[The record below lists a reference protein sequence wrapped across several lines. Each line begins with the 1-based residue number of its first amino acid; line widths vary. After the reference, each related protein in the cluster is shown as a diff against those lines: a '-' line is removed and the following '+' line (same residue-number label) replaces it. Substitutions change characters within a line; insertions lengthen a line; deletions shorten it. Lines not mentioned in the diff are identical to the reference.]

1 MLLTECAGF
10 NYRAASEWETIK
22 NGIEFLGSDQVLES
36 SSTSYICFN
45 PEEDCKLLAL
55 RCVRARGLTVLK
67 SRLTHSRASVYFVF
81 LDAQCISSEVR
92 ILDIMGG
99 YLFRRSEDFRVI
111 PTVSNHASFLKDVF
125 KSLSHLQLPNHM
137 LVPRV
142 FKSQVEAR
150 DNFRLTLGICVLRD
164 LVEVYRQDSRE
175 IPGDVERMIHE
186 KVKILL
192 DWGGEIRDSNLSSES
207 FSRSL
212 ETIKPR
218 VNPDLLEE
226 WESTVLGMYNHR
238 RPPERRKSERSQ
250 SVRSTER
257 KARSR
262 MQSYADME
270 IDDEIGEQEVKA
282 SSKSVLVVDNWLQ
295 CDKCANWRL
304 VSSDQLKA
312 FQNSFFQCSE
322 IGKSCSDPGD
332 DSQANSQV

>member
-10 NYRAASEWETIK
+10 NYRAATEWETIK
-22 NGIEFLGSDQVLES
+22 NGIEFLGSDQGSEN
-36 SSTSYICFN
+36 SSTCYICFN

-55 RCVRARGLTVLK
+55 RCVWARGLTDMN
-67 SRLTHSRASVYFVF
+67 SRLTHSHASAYFVL
-81 LDAQCISSEVR
+81 LDSQCMASEVR
-92 ILDIMGG
+92 VIDIMGG

-111 PTVSNHASFLKDVF
+111 PTVCKHASFLKEVF
-125 KSLSHLQLPNHM
+125 KSLSHLQLPSHM
-137 LVPRV
+137 LLSRV

-164 LVEVYRQDSRE
+164 LMEVYRQDLRE
-175 IPGDVERMIHE
+175 IPRDVEKMIHDT
-186 KVKILL
+186 VKIIL

-207 FSRSL
+207 FARAL

-262 MQSYADME
+262 IQSYADME
-270 IDDEIGEQEVKA
+270 IDDDLGEQEITA
-282 SSKSVLVVDNWLQ
+282 TSKSVLVVDNWLQ
-295 CDKCANWRL
+295 CDNCTNWRL
-304 VSSDQLKA
+304 VDSDQLKA
-312 FQNSFFQCSE
+312 FQNSFFQCTE

-332 DSQANSQV
+332 DSQENSQ